1 MRILIAPDKFKGSLS
16 SGEAAEA
23 ICRGLAEG
31 WPEAEGLLCPL
42 ADGGEGTMEVL
53 VKATGGETVPCEA
66 TGPLGELRRSCLGL
80 LGDGKTA
87 VVEMAAV
94 SGLELIPPRRRDPL
108 VTSTKGTGDLIRHAL
123 DRGIRR
129 IIVGIGGSGTNDGG
143 TGMASALGARF
154 LDERGE
160 ELPPGGGN
168 LRRLASVDVSGLDP
182 RISETEI
189 IVASD
194 VGNPLLGERGASR
207 VYAPQ
212 KGADE
217 GGVELLES
225 GLARLAEV
233 VSRSIAPGMEDTPGA
248 GAAGGLGFGLQAF
261 LGAEIRPGIEVVME
275 AVGFEE
281 KLAACG
287 LVITGEGRLDS
298 QTAYGKTVSGVARR
312 ARRRG
317 IPVLALGGEVTTEA
331 ASLREMGVSALLSI
345 APGPIS
351 QEESMREAAT
361 LLERTAREIG
371 SLLRRLLEDR
381 RPPHGV

>member
-31 WPEAEGLLCPL
+31 WPEAEDLLCPL

-66 TGPLGELRRSCLGL
+66 TGPLGELRSSCLGL

-87 VVEMAAV
+87 VVEMAAA
-94 SGLELIPPRRRDPL
+94 SGLELIPPHRRDPL

-154 LDERGE
+154 LDDRGE
-160 ELPPGGGN
+160 ELLPGGGN
-168 LRRLASVDVSGLDP
+168 LGRLASVDVSGLDP

-225 GLARLAEV
+225 ALARLAEV

-261 LGAEIRPGIEVVME
+261 LGAKIRPGIEVVMG

-287 LVITGEGRLDS
+287 LVISGEGRLDS
-298 QTAYGKTVSGVARR
+298 QTAYGKTVSGVART

-317 IPVLALGGEVTTEA
+317 IPVLALGGEVTAEA

-371 SLLRRLLEDR
+371 SLLKRLLEDR
-381 RPPHGV
+381 HPPYGV